1 MKVGDLV
8 KFQSDFFSAAA
19 KGYANPGIIIED
31 VSRLNRKDNRLE
43 LSVQHYRVM
52 WADQRVTTEHMSYL
66 EPLTSS

>member
-19 KGYANPGIIIED
+19 RGYANPGIIIKD
-31 VSRLNRKDNRLE
+31 VSRNHTERPAT
-43 LSVQHYRVM
+43 HFRVM
-52 WADQRVTTEHMSYL
+52 WADHRVTTEHGSYL

>member
-31 VSRLNRKDNRLE
+31 VSRLRDTRKTKHR
-43 LSVQHYRVM
+43 QHYRVM
-52 WADQRVTTEHMSYL
+52 WSDQRITTEHMSYL

>member
-19 KGYANPGIIIED
+19 RGYANPGIILQD
-31 VSRLNRKDNRLE
+31 VSRNHTGRPAT
-43 LSVQHYRVM
+43 HFRVM
-52 WADQRVTTEHMSYL
+52 WADQRVTTEHGSYL